1 MKSRRI
7 SRAILALSLAF
18 CALAAA
24 ADESPAAVSVEWI
37 RVLSGEGE
45 PATWRR
51 GEPYPARPDGALF
64 APEAVLSYSPL
75 RPGDAMDKSE
85 LAAKARL
92 WERTLEVSGRF
103 SKATVFVV
111 ELESDPS
118 QRGIVV
124 EAQALDVPIFGGGA
138 AYGSMILP
146 LVSGRR
152 TSLSVA
158 AGANK
163 ASAEY
168 RDDSLGDLPLVL
180 DGRLSYDN
188 DLLDSL
194 SFSGNRLSGGIGIGP
209 RLSPLCSLIAGI
221 RGGLPLGAAGGSSG
235 YWAIFS
241 DFDYARLWLFGVRG
255 LALSLFAEAS
265 DFPSSAALKLESTA
279 RLDAR
284 LGPIAFTALA
294 ACGFSR
300 GGLDERELFD
310 LESGRF
316 ALSGPEGAGMKASRF
331 EGARLDC
338 GAQLIHFSLASWLT
352 LSLGPSAFGEAIRA
366 DDSQE
371 LLAAVGGGLR
381 MTLSLPVGLN
391 IDLGYA
397 AAQDGRGGFVFKVE
411 ASPLL

>member
-18 CALAAA
+18 SALAAA
-24 ADESPAAVSVEWI
+24 ADESPAAVGVEWI
-37 RVLSGEGE
+37 RVLSGDGE

-51 GEPYPARPDGALF
+51 GEPYPARPDGAPL

-75 RPGDAMDKSE
+75 RPGDAMGESE
-85 LAAKARL
+85 LAAKAQL

-124 EAQALDVPIFGGGA
+124 EAQALDAPIFGGGA

-221 RGGLPLGAAGGSSG
+221 RGGLPLGDDGGSSS
-235 YWAIFS
+235 YWAVFS

-255 LALSLFAEAS
+255 LALSPVRRSIRLPLVRRAQ
-265 DFPSSAALKLESTA
+265 A
-279 RLDAR
+279 R
-284 LGPIAFTALA
+284 
-294 ACGFSR
+294 
-300 GGLDERELFD
+300 
-310 LESGRF
+310 
-316 ALSGPEGAGMKASRF
+316 
-331 EGARLDC
+331 
-338 GAQLIHFSLASWLT
+338 
-352 LSLGPSAFGEAIRA
+352 
-366 DDSQE
+366 
-371 LLAAVGGGLR
+371 V
-381 MTLSLPVGLN
+381 
-391 IDLGYA
+391 
-397 AAQDGRGGFVFKVE
+397 DG
-411 ASPLL
+411 